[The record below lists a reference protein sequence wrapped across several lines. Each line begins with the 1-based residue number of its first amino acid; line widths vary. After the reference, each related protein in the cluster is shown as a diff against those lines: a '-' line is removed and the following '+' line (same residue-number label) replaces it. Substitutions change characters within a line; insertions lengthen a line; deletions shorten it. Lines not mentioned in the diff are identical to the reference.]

1 MKIKGFG
8 INGESLTDTS
18 EKHYYAII
26 DVETQF
32 SAVPVIIMDKIR

>member
-1 MKIKGFG
+1 MDSIKNMKRRMKIKGFG

-26 DVETQF
+26 DVET
-32 SAVPVIIMDKIR
+32 